1 MVQRSHLHTSPI
13 VDARPRS
20 GAEQGRRPQIVP
32 RPGAESATK
41 LGTGTIY
48 VQCTKNNTICTLVD
62 MKGMP
67 LAWTSAGSCGFKN
80 SRKKS
85 TQVSQQVAE
94 TLIDKVLEK
103 GFKEVRCVTL
113 SASRW

>member
-1 MVQRSHLHTSPI
+1 
-13 VDARPRS
+13 
-20 GAEQGRRPQIVP
+20 
-32 RPGAESATK
+32 
-41 LGTGTIY
+41 
-48 VQCTKNNTICTLVD
+48 

-94 TLIDKVLEK
+94 TLIEKVLEK
-103 GFKEVRCVTL
+103 GFREVRYGVCILELVDL
-113 SASRW
+113 ALLPANISVL

>member
-1 MVQRSHLHTSPI
+1 M
-13 VDARPRS
+13 
-20 GAEQGRRPQIVP
+20 
-32 RPGAESATK
+32 
-41 LGTGTIY
+41 GTGTIY

-62 MKGMP
+62 TKGMP

-94 TLIDKVLEK
+94 TLIEKVLQK
-103 GFKEVRCVTL
+103 GFREVRCVSFFNL
-113 SASRW
+113 RLLHDF